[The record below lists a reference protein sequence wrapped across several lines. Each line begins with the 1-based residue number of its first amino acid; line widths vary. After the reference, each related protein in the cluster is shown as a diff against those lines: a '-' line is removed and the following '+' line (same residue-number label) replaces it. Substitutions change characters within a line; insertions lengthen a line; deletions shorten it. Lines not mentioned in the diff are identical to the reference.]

1 MNDKKMRLVFLTQD
15 DPFYLARNIDY
26 LVKHLPPYAE
36 VVATVVFDVSP
47 FGKRESFTDKMK
59 KTLDI
64 FGLPFFVRYGV
75 KFVKSKLDP
84 RNNVRK
90 VLEGFKIPLIQI
102 EGNINKDENL
112 AKIKAYQPDLL
123 VSIAGNQIFR
133 QKLLDTATHGC
144 INLHTA
150 LLPKYRGLMPSF
162 WVLRHNE
169 KRTGVSV
176 FFVDEGIDSGP
187 ILVQNPVEIGNMSQ
201 EELIHVTKKMGMDAI
216 LEAIDKIHSGNY
228 QLQKNDASQM
238 TYFTFPTKEDVQAFK
253 AAGKKFY

>member
-1 MNDKKMRLVFLTQD
+1 
-15 DPFYLARNIDY
+15 
-26 LVKHLPPYAE
+26 
-36 VVATVVFDVSP
+36 
-47 FGKRESFTDKMK
+47 
-59 KTLDI
+59 
-64 FGLPFFVRYGV
+64 
-75 KFVKSKLDP
+75 
-84 RNNVRK
+84 
-90 VLEGFKIPLIQI
+90 
-102 EGNINKDENL
+102 
-112 AKIKAYQPDLL
+112 
-123 VSIAGNQIFR
+123 
-133 QKLLDTATHGC
+133 
-144 INLHTA
+144 
-150 LLPKYRGLMPSF
+150 MPSF

-228 QLQKNDASQM
+228 QLQENDASQM

>member
-1 MNDKKMRLVFLTQD
+1 
-15 DPFYLARNIDY
+15 
-26 LVKHLPPYAE
+26 
-36 VVATVVFDVSP
+36 VVFEVSP
-47 FGKRESFTDKMK
+47 FGKRENFTDKMK
-59 KTLDI
+59 KTYQI

-75 KFVKSKLDP
+75 KFVRSKLDS

-90 VLEGFKIPLIQI
+90 MLAGHGIPLIEI

-112 AKIKAYQPDLL
+112 ELLRAMQPDLL
-123 VSIAGNQIFR
+123 VSVAGNQIFKR
-133 QKLLDTATHGC
+133 KLLDLAPQGC

-169 KRTGVSV
+169 KKTGVSV

-201 EELIHVTKKMGMDAI
+201 EELIRITKKMGK
-216 LEAIDKIHSGNY
+216 KIHDGNPK
-228 QLQKNDASQM
+228 LLENDASQM
-238 TYFTFPTKEDVQAFK
+238 TYFTFPTREDVQAFLK
-253 AAGKKFY
+253 AGKRFY

>member
-1 MNDKKMRLVFLTQD
+1 MRLIILTQD

-26 LVKHLPPYAE
+26 LIKNLPPYAK

-47 FGKRESFTDKMK
+47 FGKRETFTEKMK
-59 KTLDI
+59 KTYQI
-64 FGLPFFVRYGV
+64 FGLPFFIRYGT
-75 KFVKSKLDP
+75 KFVMSKLDS

-90 VLEGFKIPLIQI
+90 VLAQHNIPLIEI
-102 EGNINKDENL
+102 EGGINKDENIARL
-112 AKIKAYQPDLL
+112 KAENPDLL
-123 VSIAGNQIFR
+123 VSIAGNQIFKR
-133 QKLLDTATHGC
+133 KLLDLAPHGC

-187 ILVQNPVEIGNMSQ
+187 IIVQNSLEIGNMSQ
-201 EELIHVTKKMGMDAI
+201 EELIRVTKKMGMDAI
-216 LEAIDKIHSGNY
+216 IESIVKIHDGTVD
-228 QLQKNDASQM
+228 LIENDASQM
-238 TYFTFPTKEDVQAFK
+238 TYFTFPTREDVKAFQ
-253 AAGKKFY
+253 AAGKRFY

>member
-1 MNDKKMRLVFLTQD
+1 MRLVILTQD

-26 LVKHLPPYAE
+26 LLKKLPPYAQ

-59 KTLDI
+59 KTYEI
-64 FGLPFFVRYGV
+64 FGLPFFVRYGF
-75 KFVKSKLDP
+75 KFMRSKLDP
-84 RNNVRK
+84 KNNVRK
-90 VLEGFKIPLIQI
+90 VLAQYNIPLIQI

-112 AKIKAYQPDLL
+112 EKIKAYKPDLL
-123 VSIAGNQIFR
+123 VSIAGNQIFKR
-133 QKLLDTATHGC
+133 KLLDSATHGC

-162 WVLRHNE
+162 WVLKNGE

-187 ILVQNPVEIGNMSQ
+187 ILVQNPVEIGGMSQ
-201 EELIHVTKKMGMDAI
+201 EELIRVTKKMGMDAI
-216 LEAIDKIHSGNY
+216 LESIEKIHSGNY
-228 QLQKNDASQM
+228 QLLENDASQM
-238 TYFTFPTKEDVQAFK
+238 TYFTFPTKEDVKAFL
-253 AAGKKFY
+253 AAGKRFY

>member
-1 MNDKKMRLVFLTQD
+1 MRLILLTQD
-15 DPFYLARNIDY
+15 DPFYLARSLDY
-26 LVKHLPPYAE
+26 LIENLPPYAQ

-47 FGKRESFTDKMK
+47 FGRRESFTDKMK
-59 KTLDI
+59 KTYQI

-75 KFVKSKLDP
+75 KFVRSKLDS
-84 RNNVRK
+84 RNNVRAMLAK
-90 VLEGFKIPLIQI
+90 RGIPLIEI
-102 EGNINKDENL
+102 EGNINKEENL
-112 AKIKAYQPDLL
+112 DRLRALNPDLL
-123 VSIAGNQIFR
+123 VSVAGNQIFKR
-133 QKLLDTATHGC
+133 KLIELAPKGC

-201 EELIHVTKKMGMDAI
+201 EELIRVTKKMGMDAI
-216 LEAIDKIHSGNY
+216 IESVEKIHKGNP
-228 QLQKNDASQM
+228 QLIENDASQM
-238 TYFTFPTKEDVQAFK
+238 TYFTFPTRDDVKAFL
-253 AAGKKFY
+253 AAGKRFY